1 MRRFGREKVTTGIN
15 LLGLTFGILACV
27 VIYLYVAFEFSY
39 DKFHPDADRIY
50 RLVNSVRGPGMQAD
64 DAMMAGP
71 LCAGLRPE
79 TTAFSPATTPFTDD
93 TPVLIPVAGEPD
105 RGIPRISR
113 NTTN

>member
-64 DAMMAGP
+64 DAMMPGP
-71 LCAGLRPE
+71 VGAGLRHE
-79 TTAFSPATTPFTDD
+79 TTPLNASTPPFSHNTPGLV
-93 TPVLIPVAGEPD
+93 PGAG
-105 RGIPRISR
+105 
-113 NTTN
+113 